1 MKQQYSEAHLRLILQ
16 LAEAEERDLFTLTH
30 GGQTANAEQALRLE
44 ALDEIIAYTE
54 SLLGFVPG
62 ASTDG

>member
-30 GGQTANAEQALRLE
+30 GGQTANSEQSLRLE
-44 ALDEIIAYTE
+44 ALCALIDETE
-54 SLLGFVPG
+54 TNLGFVPG